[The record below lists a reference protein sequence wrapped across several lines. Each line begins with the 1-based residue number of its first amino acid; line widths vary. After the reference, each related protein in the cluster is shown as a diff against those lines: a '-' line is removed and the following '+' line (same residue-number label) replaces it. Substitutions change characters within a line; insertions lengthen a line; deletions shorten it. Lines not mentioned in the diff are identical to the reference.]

1 MEAEAGSQ
9 GVVQEGASGVRE
21 GGNCVERSGWQLGGQ
36 AGSLGQA
43 CSSSLWRGSEG
54 SARFLEHAAV
64 AVVRAHAP
72 ARPGPTWRTTW
83 RAAPKSETSPFPVE
97 TKRLQPYVQCNG
109 GVLKKIRDHGESGCR
124 YLTPQESCAFLA
136 LLPRHQQVVSAH
148 ALHTQ
153 ARLAMPGLLRTL
165 LSLALLHRASSAMS
179 GPPRRRQR
187 MPSLADKLASS
198 DLECRLC
205 LEGQGEGPTFHLGLG
220 TVLVHDSRTRCPRL
234 ACRPA
239 RSRTSTLAPTLRS
252 SGCRWPCTKP
262 IGSSWP
268 R

>member
-1 MEAEAGSQ
+1 MCS
-9 GVVQEGASGVRE
+9 
-21 GGNCVERSGWQLGGQ
+21 ER
-36 AGSLGQA
+36 
-43 CSSSLWRGSEG
+43 RGPE
-54 SARFLEHAAV
+54 
-64 AVVRAHAP
+64 
-72 ARPGPTWRTTW
+72 
-83 RAAPKSETSPFPVE
+83 
-97 TKRLQPYVQCNG
+97 
-109 GVLKKIRDHGESGCR
+109 KIRDNGGSGCR
-124 YLTPQESCAFLA
+124 TSNVRFLA
-136 LLPRHQQVVSAH
+136 LLPRESKFVGPRVATRKRDS
-148 ALHTQ
+148 
-153 ARLAMPGLLRTL
+153 AMPGLLRTL

-220 TVLVHDSRTRCPRL
+220 TVLVHDGRTRGRRL